1 MAEYKNT
8 NRFTKKAASEAKRL
22 RTRALLMDAAVTVFA
37 RRGVEAAAVSEIASE
52 AAVAIGTFYYHFND
66 KSELVDI
73 VGHEVAAQL
82 VAEVD
87 EVMGSIDNGTRRVA
101 LGTQCFLRFAA
112 ADPEWGH
119 LVVNALTD
127 MRDFRDRISAGIRK
141 DVAIGVKQKGFE
153 VPANELLFTSVLAV
167 VATGLQAIL
176 SGEKARPTEMQTAAM
191 VLQLLGIS
199 VRKAHD
205 LVGEVSPLLSQ
216 IALRP
221 KVTEERGKSAPGRI
235 RAPS

>member
-1 MAEYKNT
+1 MVERSNT
-8 NRFTKKAASEAKRL
+8 RRFTNKAASEAKRM
-22 RTRALLMDAAVTVFA
+22 RTRALLMDAAVSVFA
-37 RRGVEAAAVSEIASE
+37 RRGVEGAAVSEIAAE
-52 AAVAIGTFYYHFND
+52 AALAIGTFYYHFKD
-66 KSELVDI
+66 KSELIDI

-87 EVMGSIDNGTRRVA
+87 EVMASISNGTERVA

-119 LVVNALTD
+119 LIMNALTD

-153 VPANELLFTSVLAV
+153 VPVNELLLTSVLVV
-167 VATGLQAIL
+167 VATGLRAIL
-176 SGEKARPTEMQTAAM
+176 SGEKARPTEMQTASM
-191 VLQLLGIS
+191 VLQLLGLTA
-199 VRKAHD
+199 RKAHD
-205 LVGEVSPLLSQ
+205 LVGAVSPLLSQ

-221 KVTEERGKSAPGRI
+221 KATKERSRLRQ
-235 RAPS
+235 RAS

>member
-1 MAEYKNT
+1 MVERSNT
-8 NRFTKKAASEAKRL
+8 RRFTNKAATEAKRM
-22 RTRALLMDAAVTVFA
+22 RTRALLMDAAVSVFA
-37 RRGVEAAAVSEIASE
+37 RRGVEGAAVSEIAAE
-52 AAVAIGTFYYHFND
+52 AAVAIGTFYYHFKD

-87 EVMGSIDNGTRRVA
+87 EVMASISNGTERVA

-112 ADPEWGH
+112 ADPEWGR
-119 LVVNALTD
+119 LIVNALTD

-153 VPANELLFTSVLAV
+153 IPVNELLLTSVLVV
-167 VATGLQAIL
+167 VATGLRAIL
-176 SGEKARPTEMQTAAM
+176 SGEKARPTEIQTASM
-191 VLQLLGIS
+191 VLQLLGLPA
-199 VRKAHD
+199 RKAHD
-205 LVGEVSPLLSQ
+205 LVSEVSPLLSQ

-221 KVTEERGKSAPGRI
+221 KATTEKSRLRQ
-235 RAPS
+235 RAS

>member
-1 MAEYKNT
+1 
-8 NRFTKKAASEAKRL
+8 
-22 RTRALLMDAAVTVFA
+22 
-37 RRGVEAAAVSEIASE
+37 
-52 AAVAIGTFYYHFND
+52 
-66 KSELVDI
+66 

-87 EVMGSIDNGTRRVA
+87 EVMAFVDNGTERVA

-112 ADPEWGH
+112 ADHEWGL

-141 DVAIGVKQKGFE
+141 DVAIGVRQKGFDIP
-153 VPANELLFTSVLAV
+153 VNELLLTSVLAV
-167 VATGLQAIL
+167 VATGLRAIL

-199 VRKAHD
+199 VRGAHD
-205 LVGEVSPLLSQ
+205 LVGTVSPLLSQ
-216 IALRP
+216 VAQRP
-221 KVTEERGKSAPGRI
+221 KATEERVKSASQR
-235 RAPS
+235 RSAS